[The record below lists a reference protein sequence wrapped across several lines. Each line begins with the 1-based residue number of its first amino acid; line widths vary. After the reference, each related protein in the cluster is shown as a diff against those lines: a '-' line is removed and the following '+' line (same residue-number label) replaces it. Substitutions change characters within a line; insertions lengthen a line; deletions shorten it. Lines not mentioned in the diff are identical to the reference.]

1 MWLSSKEYRDL
12 YHISSQQL
20 YQLVKRN
27 KVNVR
32 QISERKYLYEAE
44 NDLLNRND
52 KIVIYARVST
62 SKQKEDLERQIK
74 FLKEYCVSNGYIVS
88 DVYSD
93 IGSGMNESRKQF
105 NKLLEQVKDCQI
117 KKIVISNKDRL
128 TRFGFGYI
136 ETFCSMFNTKIEV
149 VNLDSEKSFQ
159 EELSEDL
166 IAIIHYFSMRFYGK
180 RKSKLNEFE
189 KSLKETK
196 ETEINTI

>member
-32 QISERKYLYEAE
+32 QISEKKYLYEADD
-44 NDLLNRND
+44 DLLNKNN

-88 DVYSD
+88 EVYSD

-105 NKLLEQVKDCQI
+105 NKLLEQVKDKQI

-166 IAIIHYFSMRFYGK
+166 IAIIHYFSMRFYGQ

>member
-32 QISERKYLYEAE
+32 QISEKKYLYEADD
-44 NDLLNRND
+44 DLLNKND

-88 DVYSD
+88 EVYSD
-93 IGSGMNESRKQF
+93 IGSGMNESRRQL
-105 NKLLEQVKDCQI
+105 NRLLEQVKENQI

-189 KSLKETK
+189 KSLKESK

>member
-1 MWLSSKEYRDL
+1 MWISSKEYRNL

-27 KVNVR
+27 KVNIK
-32 QISERKYLYEAE
+32 QISDKKYLYEADD
-44 NDLLNRND
+44 NLLKRNN
-52 KIVIYARVST
+52 KIIIYARVST
-62 SKQKEDLERQIK
+62 TKQKEDLERQIK

-93 IGSGMNESRKQF
+93 IGSGMNENRKSF
-105 NKLLEQVKDCQI
+105 NKMLEEVKDNQI

-136 ETFCSMFNTKIEV
+136 ETFCSMFNTEIEV
-149 VNLDSEKSFQ
+149 VNLDSEKTFQ

-189 KSLKETK
+189 KSLKEAK
-196 ETEINTI
+196 DIEINTI

>member
-1 MWLSSKEYRDL
+1 MWISSKEFRNL

-27 KVNVR
+27 KVNAK
-32 QISERKYLYEAE
+32 QISDKKYLYEADD
-44 NDLLNRND
+44 NLLKRNN

-93 IGSGMNESRKQF
+93 IGSGMNETRKQL
-105 NKLLEQVKDCQI
+105 NNLLEQVKDNQI

-136 ETFCSMFNTKIEV
+136 ETFCSMFNTEIEV
-149 VNLDSEKSFQ
+149 VNLDSEKTFQ

-180 RKSKLNEFE
+180 RKGKLNEFE
-189 KSLKETK
+189 KSLKEAK
-196 ETEINTI
+196 DTEINTI

>member
-1 MWLSSKEYRDL
+1 MWISSKEYRNL

-27 KVNVR
+27 KVNAK
-32 QISERKYLYEAE
+32 QISDKKYLYEADD
-44 NDLLNRND
+44 NLLKRNN

-93 IGSGMNESRKQF
+93 IGSGMNETRKQF
-105 NKLLEQVKDCQI
+105 NNLLEQVKDNQI

-136 ETFCSMFNTKIEV
+136 DTFCSMFNTEIEV
-149 VNLDSEKSFQ
+149 VNLDSEKTFQ

-180 RKSKLNEFE
+180 RKNKLNEFE
-189 KSLKETK
+189 KSLKEVK
-196 ETEINTI
+196 DTEINNI

>member
-1 MWLSSKEYRDL
+1 MWISSKEYRNL

-27 KVNVR
+27 KVNVK
-32 QISERKYLYEAE
+32 QISDKKYLYEAE
-44 NDLLNRND
+44 DDLLKRNN

-62 SKQKEDLERQIK
+62 TKQKEDLERQIK
-74 FLKEYCVSNGYIVS
+74 FLKEYCVSNGYIVF

-93 IGSGMNESRKQF
+93 IGSGMNETRKQF
-105 NKLLEQVKDCQI
+105 NNLLEEVKDNQI

-136 ETFCSMFNTKIEV
+136 ETFCSMFNTEIEI
-149 VNLDSEKSFQ
+149 VNLDSEKTFQ

-166 IAIIHYFSMRFYGK
+166 MTIIHYFSMRFYGK

-189 KSLKETK
+189 KTLKEVK
-196 ETEINTI
+196 DTEINTI

>member
-32 QISERKYLYEAE
+32 QISEKKYLYEADD
-44 NDLLNRND
+44 DLLNKNN

-62 SKQKEDLERQIK
+62 PKQKEDLERQIK

-105 NKLLEQVKDCQI
+105 NKLLEQVKDNQI

-149 VNLDSEKSFQ
+149 VNLDSEKIFQ

-166 IAIIHYFSMRFYGK
+166 IAIIHYFSMMFYGK

>member
-1 MWLSSKEYRDL
+1 
-12 YHISSQQL
+12 
-20 YQLVKRN
+20 
-27 KVNVR
+27 
-32 QISERKYLYEAE
+32 
-44 NDLLNRND
+44 
-52 KIVIYARVST
+52 
-62 SKQKEDLERQIK
+62 
-74 FLKEYCVSNGYIVS
+74 
-88 DVYSD
+88 
-93 IGSGMNESRKQF
+93 MNESRKQF
-105 NKLLEQVKDCQI
+105 NKLLEKVKGCQI

-196 ETEINTI
+196 ETEINII

>member
-1 MWLSSKEYRDL
+1 MWISSKEYRNL

-27 KVNVR
+27 KVNVK
-32 QISERKYLYEAE
+32 QISDKKYLYEADD
-44 NDLLNRND
+44 NLLKRNN

-93 IGSGMNESRKQF
+93 IGSGMNETRKHF
-105 NKLLEQVKDCQI
+105 NNLLEQVKDNQI

-136 ETFCSMFNTKIEV
+136 ETFCSMSNTEIEV
-149 VNLDSEKSFQ
+149 VNLDSEKTFQ

-189 KSLKETK
+189 KSLKDAK
-196 ETEINTI
+196 DTEINTI

>member
-1 MWLSSKEYRDL
+1 MWISSKEYRNL

-27 KVNVR
+27 KVNVK
-32 QISERKYLYEAE
+32 QISDKKYLYEADD
-44 NDLLNRND
+44 NLLKRNN

-88 DVYSD
+88 NVYSD
-93 IGSGMNESRKQF
+93 IGSGMNETRKQF
-105 NKLLEQVKDCQI
+105 NNLLEQVKDNQI

-136 ETFCSMFNTKIEV
+136 ETFCSMFNTEIEV
-149 VNLDSEKSFQ
+149 VNLDSEKTFQ

-180 RKSKLNEFE
+180 RKNKLNEFE

-196 ETEINTI
+196 DTEINTI